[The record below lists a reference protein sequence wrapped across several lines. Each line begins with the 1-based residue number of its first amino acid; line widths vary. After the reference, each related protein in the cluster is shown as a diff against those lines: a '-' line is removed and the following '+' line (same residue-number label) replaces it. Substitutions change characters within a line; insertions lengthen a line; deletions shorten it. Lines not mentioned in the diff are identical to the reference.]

1 MLAVHYRTKKLK
13 KVCTNLE
20 AARREY
26 GSDMADKIHID
37 KIHIRIGQ
45 IEVAESVSELLCNGI
60 GRCHKLEG
68 DRRGQYAMDLVH
80 PYRLIFTEES
90 EKTVSVRI
98 EQITDY
104 H

>member
-1 MLAVHYRTKKLK
+1 MLVVHYRTKKLK
-13 KVCTNLE
+13 KICTNLE

-26 GSDMADKIHID
+26 GSDMADKIHI
-37 KIHIRIGQ
+37 RIGQ
-45 IEVAESVSELLCNGI
+45 IEAAESVSELLRNGI
-60 GRCHKLEG
+60 GRCHKL

-80 PYRLIFTEES
+80 PYRLIFTEKS
-90 EKTVSVRI
+90 ENTVSVRI